1 MNTPPAPSREGNRIP
16 SDAKKEVG
24 NETGRGIQLLG
35 YSHLLRSLIGHR
47 WIVISAAVGLMVLTV
62 FLLPFIGTEFMPRME
77 SKAFTVVVKMPEG
90 TKLERT
96 SSAVANLEELLYT
109 ITGDSLL
116 TVYSH
121 IGEGSG
127 SENAIFEG
135 ENTAMM
141 KVVLSSE
148 CRVAPE
154 AVIEQFVHTAENP
167 DGLELTIKQEENSL
181 SSLLGSEGAPI
192 VVEVKGEE
200 LDEIANIT
208 EEVKSRMQEVPGLY
222 NIVSSIEDGAPEI
235 TISIN
240 RTIAGINNLSVSTV
254 IEQLKQQLSG
264 KEAGKMEYRGEMRDI
279 VIKVPD
285 IPLRALGDLVIK
297 NGEQEF
303 RLREIATF
311 GESQAPKEIYRRN
324 QNRISKVMAN
334 MDAGKSL
341 DKVAEEIRQAMKG
354 IELPVN
360 YSVTVTGEEE
370 KRQESMNSLL
380 FALALSVILVY
391 MVLASQFESL
401 LHPFTI
407 LLTIPLAVVGAILLF
422 FLTGTTINM
431 MGVIG
436 IVMLVGIAV
445 NNSIILVDRINQLKA
460 DGTGLTDAIVQA
472 GQQRIRP
479 IIMTTLTTILALLP
493 MTFSFG
499 EGASLRSPM
508 AIAVI
513 GGLVTSTLMSLMVIP
528 CVYYV
533 LERLKNSWNRGN
545 K

>member
-1 MNTPPAPSREGNRIP
+1 
-16 SDAKKEVG
+16 
-24 NETGRGIQLLG
+24 
-35 YSHLLRSLIGHR
+35 
-47 WIVISAAVGLMVLTV
+47 
-62 FLLPFIGTEFMPRME
+62 
-77 SKAFTVVVKMPEG
+77 
-90 TKLERT
+90 
-96 SSAVANLEELLYT
+96 
-109 ITGDSLL
+109 
-116 TVYSH
+116 
-121 IGEGSG
+121 
-127 SENAIFEG
+127 
-135 ENTAMM
+135 
-141 KVVLSSE
+141 
-148 CRVAPE
+148 
-154 AVIEQFVHTAENP
+154 
-167 DGLELTIKQEENSL
+167 
-181 SSLLGSEGAPI
+181 
-192 VVEVKGEE
+192 
-200 LDEIANIT
+200 
-208 EEVKSRMQEVPGLY
+208 
-222 NIVSSIEDGAPEI
+222 
-235 TISIN
+235 
-240 RTIAGINNLSVSTV
+240 
-254 IEQLKQQLSG
+254 
-264 KEAGKMEYRGEMRDI
+264 
-279 VIKVPD
+279 
-285 IPLRALGDLVIK
+285 
-297 NGEQEF
+297 
-303 RLREIATF
+303 
-311 GESQAPKEIYRRN
+311 
-324 QNRISKVMAN
+324 

-341 DKVAEEIRQAMKG
+341 DKVAEEIRQAVKG

-528 CVYYV
+528 CVYYI
-533 LERLKNSWNRGN
+533 LEKVKIGVNNR
-545 K
+545 KA

>member
-1 MNTPPAPSREGNRIP
+1 M
-16 SDAKKEVG
+16 
-24 NETGRGIQLLG
+24 
-35 YSHLLRSLIGHR
+35 
-47 WIVISAAVGLMVLTV
+47 
-62 FLLPFIGTEFMPRME
+62 
-77 SKAFTVVVKMPEG
+77 
-90 TKLERT
+90 
-96 SSAVANLEELLYT
+96 
-109 ITGDSLL
+109 
-116 TVYSH
+116 
-121 IGEGSG
+121 
-127 SENAIFEG
+127 
-135 ENTAMM
+135 
-141 KVVLSSE
+141 
-148 CRVAPE
+148 
-154 AVIEQFVHTAENP
+154 
-167 DGLELTIKQEENSL
+167 
-181 SSLLGSEGAPI
+181 
-192 VVEVKGEE
+192 
-200 LDEIANIT
+200 
-208 EEVKSRMQEVPGLY
+208 
-222 NIVSSIEDGAPEI
+222 
-235 TISIN
+235 
-240 RTIAGINNLSVSTV
+240 
-254 IEQLKQQLSG
+254 
-264 KEAGKMEYRGEMRDI
+264 
-279 VIKVPD
+279 
-285 IPLRALGDLVIK
+285 
-297 NGEQEF
+297 
-303 RLREIATF
+303 
-311 GESQAPKEIYRRN
+311 
-324 QNRISKVMAN
+324 
-334 MDAGKSL
+334 
-341 DKVAEEIRQAMKG
+341 DKVAEEIRQAVKG

>member
-1 MNTPPAPSREGNRIP
+1 M
-16 SDAKKEVG
+16 
-24 NETGRGIQLLG
+24 
-35 YSHLLRSLIGHR
+35 
-47 WIVISAAVGLMVLTV
+47 
-62 FLLPFIGTEFMPRME
+62 
-77 SKAFTVVVKMPEG
+77 
-90 TKLERT
+90 
-96 SSAVANLEELLYT
+96 
-109 ITGDSLL
+109 

-141 KVVLSSE
+141 KVILSPE
-148 CRVAPE
+148 CKTAPE
-154 AVIEQFVHTAENP
+154 AVIEQFLTTAENP

-200 LDEIANIT
+200 LDEIAAIT
-208 EEVKSRMQEVPGLY
+208 EEVKTRVQDVGGLY

-240 RTIAGINNLSVSTV
+240 RTMAGINNLSVATV
-254 IEQLKQQLSG
+254 IEQLKQQLGG

-279 VIKVPD
+279 VIKTPD
-285 IPLRALGDLVIK
+285 IPLAALGDLVIK

-311 GESQAPKEIYRRN
+311 GESQAPKEIYRRG
-324 QNRISKVMAN
+324 QNRISRLMAN
-334 MDAGKSL
+334 MDAGRSL
-341 DKVAEEIRQAMKG
+341 DKVAEEIRQTVKG
-354 IELPVN
+354 IELPAN
-360 YSVTVTGEEE
+360 YSITVTGEEE

-422 FLTGTTINM
+422 FITGTTINM

-445 NNSIILVDRINQLKA
+445 NNSIILVDRINQLKT
-460 DGTGLTDAIVQA
+460 DRSLTDAIVEA

-513 GGLVTSTLMSLMVIP
+513 GGLITSTLMSLMVIP

-533 LERLKNSWNRGN
+533 LERMK
-545 K
+545 KI